1 MNFSGNYSSKEGYSE
16 IFENLILKKFK
27 LRRIFKPKVD
37 EKQLAFIAENLAQMY
52 NAGIPIAMAVE
63 LVIDILSSRMYKDS
77 LYKVLV
83 SIKDGRSLSQSF
95 GQYKE
100 LYPNLFLGMIAIGEN
115 TGKLYQVLKGISKFY
130 SKLLFMKNEIKNAC
144 VYPIFVLISLVAL
157 SIFFVST
164 VIPNFCEIYK
174 SMNIKLPVAC
184 QILYD
189 IYNNVKNDPLITGI
203 TIVCWT
209 LVILI
214 ILKECSKK
222 ITVDKFSRIP
232 IVKNFF
238 EYMMVLLFSII
249 TSTGINISDAL
260 EYCEESINFAYFRK
274 KTGEINLNILKGK
287 ALTESLMLSGMFSK
301 HTLAIIKI
309 REESGTIE
317 QGFKELS
324 QDLEYKLSEQIKK
337 YLKCINPAFMLIM
350 ASFIVM
356 FLLEFVLPLFN
367 NLQNGMR

>member
-1 MNFSGNYSSKEGYSE
+1 MNFSGNYFSKEESGE
-16 IFENLILKKFK
+16 IFENSVFKKFR
-27 LRRIFKPKVD
+27 LRGIFKQKAD

-52 NAGIPIAMAVE
+52 KAGIPIAMAVE
-63 LVIDILSSRMYKDS
+63 LVIDILSNRVYKNS
-77 LYKVLV
+77 LYNILIH
-83 SIKDGRSLSQSF
+83 IKEGKSLSQGF

-100 LYPNLFLGMIAIGEN
+100 LYPYLFVGMVAIGEN
-115 TGKLYQVLKGISKFY
+115 TGKLYQVLRGLSEFY
-130 SKLLFMKNEIKNAC
+130 SKLMFIKTEIKNAC
-144 VYPIFVLISLVAL
+144 IYPIFVLISLVAL
-157 SIFFVST
+157 SIFFVNT

-174 SMNIKLPVAC
+174 SMNVKLPAAC

-189 IYNNVKNDPLITGI
+189 INNNMRDDPLITGT
-203 TIVCWT
+203 TIVCWMS
-209 LVILI
+209 VILI

-222 ITVDKFSRIP
+222 VSIDKFSRIP
-232 IVKNFF
+232 IVKGFF

-249 TSTGINISDAL
+249 TSTGINISHAL
-260 EYCEESINFAYFRK
+260 EYCEGSINSAYLRK

-287 ALTESLMLSGMFSK
+287 TLTESLMLSGIFSK

-350 ASFIVM
+350 AGFIVV
-356 FLLEFVLPLFN
+356 FLLVFVLPLFN
-367 NLQNGMR
+367 NLQNGIR